1 MLFEFSKDRLL
12 FKGVEN
18 FVTLLLGL
26 VVILRMFSRAMLL
39 NDFDPLMLWL
49 INYLRLLKVIK
60 SCFVY
65 LSSYF
70 K

>member
-1 MLFEFSKDRLL
+1 MLFEFSKDWLL

-18 FVTLLLGL
+18 FVILLLGL
-26 VVILRMFSRAMLL
+26 VVILRMLSRAMLL
-39 NDFDPLMLWL
+39 NDFDPFMLWL